1 MTTMRWPTVAL
12 GEVLALSLD
21 PERVDPR
28 ATYPT
33 LGVYGFGRGVITSK
47 PPVQG
52 SEIAA
57 TVLHRVHAGQFIY
70 SKLKAF
76 EGAFAVVPREGDGR
90 YVSNEFPTFSA
101 RSESV
106 DTQYLGWLFRVPSI
120 WDAVSS
126 DSVGIGARR
135 ERLHPNQLL
144 AFRVPLPPLD
154 EQRRIVARLDAV
166 SARLKARAE
175 VAERQETELAG
186 MLQQAF
192 ARITAG
198 SPRAR
203 MADVAPLVR
212 RPIEIEQDAAY
223 EEIGARAFGR
233 GLFLKPTLRGDS
245 LTWQK
250 LFRIEADDLVIS
262 NIKAWEGAF
271 AVAEPAH
278 HGMVASHRYLTCVAD
293 QRRLLP
299 GVLWFFLQARDGLA
313 QIQAASPGSAD
324 RNRTLA
330 QDRLEAILV
339 PVPPLDAQQWF
350 EGLRMKSKAVRALN
364 AAAADDA
371 AALMPAML
379 HQTFSPAAC

>member
-1 MTTMRWPTVAL
+1 MVEL
-12 GEVLALSLD
+12 GEVLELSLD

-76 EGAFAVVPREGDGR
+76 EGAFAVVPSDGDGR
-90 YVSNEFPTFSA
+90 FVSNEFPTFCA
-101 RSESV
+101 RSESL
-106 DTQYLGWLFRVPSI
+106 DTQYLGWLFRVPST
-120 WDAVSS
+120 WGAVSS

-135 ERLHPNQLL
+135 E
-144 AFRVPLPPLD
+144 
-154 EQRRIVARLDAV
+154 
-166 SARLKARAE
+166 
-175 VAERQETELAG
+175 
-186 MLQQAF
+186 
-192 ARITAG
+192 
-198 SPRAR
+198 
-203 MADVAPLVR
+203 
-212 RPIEIEQDAAY
+212 
-223 EEIGARAFGR
+223 
-233 GLFLKPTLRGDS
+233 
-245 LTWQK
+245 
-250 LFRIEADDLVIS
+250 
-262 NIKAWEGAF
+262 
-271 AVAEPAH
+271 PAH
-278 HGMVASHRYLTCVAD
+278 HGKVASHRYLTCVAD

-339 PVPPLDAQQWF
+339 PVPPLDAQQRF
-350 EGLRMKSKAVRALN
+350 EELRMKAKAVRALN
-364 AAAADDA
+364 AAAAEDA
-371 AALMPAML
+371 AALLPAML
-379 HQTFSPAAC
+379 HQTFSLATC

>member
-1 MTTMRWPTVAL
+1 MTTMRWPMVRL
-12 GEVLALSLD
+12 GEVAPLVRRSVPIEPD
-21 PERVDPR
+21 RVYNEIGAR
-28 ATYPT
+28 S
-33 LGVYGFGRGVITSK
+33 FGRGLFDK
-47 PPVQG
+47 PSFKG
-52 SEIAA
+52 ADLTWE
-57 TVLHRVHAGQFIY
+57 
-70 SKLKAF
+70 KLFRIEADDLVFSNIKAW
-76 EGAFAVVPREGDGR
+76 EGAFAAAGPEHHGKVASHRYLTCVPDSRRALAG
-90 YVSNEFPTFSA
+90 FLF
-101 RSESV
+101 
-106 DTQYLGWLFRVPSI
+106 QYLRTPAGVAQI
-120 WDAVSS
+120 QAVSPGS
-126 DSVGIGARR
+126 ADRNRTLSTKG
-135 ERLHPNQLL
+135 L
-144 AFRVPLPPLD
+144 ANVRVPLPPLD
-154 EQRRIVARLDAV
+154 EQRSIVARLDAV
-166 SARLKARAE
+166 SARLRARADA
-175 VAERQETELAG
+175 AERQEAELAA

-212 RPIEIEQDAAY
+212 RPVEIEQDGTY
-223 EEIGARAFGR
+223 DEIGARAFGR

-278 HGMVASHRYLTCVAD
+278 HGKVASHRYLTCVAD

-339 PVPPLDAQQWF
+339 PVPPLDAQQGF
-350 EGLRMKSKAVRALN
+350 EELRMKAKAVRALN
-364 AAAADDA
+364 AAAAEDA
-371 AALMPAML
+371 AALLPAML
-379 HQTFSPAAC
+379 HQTFSLATC